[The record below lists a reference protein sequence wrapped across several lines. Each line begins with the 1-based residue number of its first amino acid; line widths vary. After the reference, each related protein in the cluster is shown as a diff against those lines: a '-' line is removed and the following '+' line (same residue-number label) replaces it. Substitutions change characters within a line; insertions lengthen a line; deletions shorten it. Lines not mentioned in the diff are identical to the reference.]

1 MNRSRIRAFSL
12 VELLMVVT
20 IIAVLAALLMPVV
33 SIARQ
38 AVDQSM
44 CRTNLS
50 ALFKAQSLWIAER
63 NTAST
68 DSLGEAWAGS
78 IAPYLEGGLSALRCP
93 ACPRVV
99 VSTGSSSS
107 GGEGGTGGG
116 SEGTGSDSSNVPP
129 GIDVSDLTIGV
140 LRKDNSEVLY
150 EIPLSDSPYWTMYE
164 TWDMPDGQRYIAA
177 NTDGYMVTATQTHA
191 PSNQPRGANA
201 YFNPPL
207 PSGSSSNT
215 VYVDGDFIFT
225 VEYSHGQP
233 VRVTVKPCD
242 NNEPVVIVGG
252 TKIQAKYDMRIRHQ
266 PIWGG
271 ETFTNPFAK
280 GHENEPIDLREE
292 ARKNGTLAEYTSTWT
307 PWSTALGILGATNYG
322 INRGAYTTQDGDNVA
337 NPDPK
342 QFFILDY
349 PKPVADYIDV
359 VDTDKRG
366 DAHLWP
372 QIFINPTPPEKWLPL
387 PGLETWTWQDVQ
399 ALRHFGRANVLFCD
413 GHIEALGPEDLS
425 VTNPLWR
432 HQGR

>member
-1 MNRSRIRAFSL
+1 MNRSRVRAFSL

-20 IIAVLAALLMPVV
+20 IIGVLVALLMPAF
-33 SIARQ
+33 SMARH

-50 ALFKAQSLWIAER
+50 ALFKAQSLWLAER
-63 NTAST
+63 DASST
-68 DSLGEAWAGS
+68 GSVGEGWAGS
-78 IAPYLEGGLSALRCP
+78 IAPYLEGGMSSLRCP
-93 ACPRVV
+93 ACPRIAQ
-99 VSTGSSSS
+99 SSGTSSS
-107 GGEGGTGGG
+107 GGDGGSDGGG
-116 SEGTGSDSSNVPP
+116 GDTGTGSGNVPP

-191 PSNQPRGANA
+191 PSNQTKGANA

-233 VRVTVKPCD
+233 VRVTVKECD

-271 ETFTNPFAK
+271 ETFTSPFAK
-280 GHENEPIDLREE
+280 GHVDAPIDLREE
-292 ARKNGTLAEYTSTWT
+292 AQKNGTLVDYTTTWT
-307 PWSTALGILGATNYG
+307 PWSNSLGVLAATNYG
-322 INRGAYTTQDGDNVA
+322 VNRGAYTTQDGSDA
-337 NPDPK
+337 PNPDPK

-349 PKPVADYIDV
+349 PKPVADYANVNDKPG
-359 VDTDKRG
+359 DTD
-366 DAHLWP
+366 LWP
-372 QIFINPTPPEKWLPL
+372 RIFINPAPPERWSPL
-387 PGLETWTWQDVQ
+387 PGLETWTWQEVQ
-399 ALRHFGRANVLFCD
+399 ALRHFGKANGLFCD

-425 VTNPLWR
+425 ATNPLWR
-432 HQGR
+432 NRK

>member
-1 MNRSRIRAFSL
+1 MNHSRIRAFSL

-20 IIAVLAALLMPVV
+20 IIAVLAALLMPAV
-33 SIARQ
+33 SMARQ

-68 DSLGEAWAGS
+68 DSLGEAWSGS

-93 ACPRVV
+93 ACPRIVE
-99 VSTGSSSS
+99 STGSTSS
-107 GGEGGTGGG
+107 GGEGGSSGEGDAGG
-116 SEGTGSDSSNVPP
+116 SGNDNVPP
-129 GIDVSDLTIGV
+129 GIDVSDLTIGAMR
-140 LRKDNSEVLY
+140 LDTGELIY

-177 NTDGYMVTATQTHA
+177 NTDSDRSVATQTHA

-207 PSGSSSNT
+207 PSGSSDNT
-215 VYVDGDFIFT
+215 VYKDGDFIFT

-242 NNEPVVIVGG
+242 NNAPRVTVGG
-252 TKIQAKYDMRIRHQ
+252 VVIQAKYDMRVRHQ

-271 ETFTNPFAK
+271 ETFTNQFAT
-280 GHENEPIDLREE
+280 GHWNEVIDLREE
-292 ARKNGTLAEYTSTWT
+292 ARKNGTFVEYTTTWT

-322 INRGAYTTQDGDNVA
+322 INRGAYTTQDGDNVT

-349 PKPVADYIDV
+349 PKPVADYAKV
-359 VDTDKRG
+359 NNEPGDT
-366 DAHLWP
+366 ALWP
-372 QIFINPTPPEKWLPL
+372 RIFIDPAPPEKWSPP

-425 VTNPLWR
+425 VTSPLWR